1 MTHGTP
7 RVTVDV
13 VAGLLV
19 CEGRL
24 LVAQR
29 SPAGSHPGK
38 WELPGGK
45 IEPGEAPRQALRR
58 ELHEEL
64 GINARIGPILWS
76 ARFENRGRARL
87 RLRFFHVTAFRGRIQ
102 NRVFAALE
110 WREPEALSPLDWLDA
125 DRELVRRIV
134 EGELHLVET
143 RHPGPPAL
151 PPAAC

>member
-1 MTHGTP
+1 MTQSSP

-19 CEGRL
+19 RDGRL

-29 SPAGSHPGK
+29 SPNGSHPGK

-87 RLRFFHVTAFRGRIQ
+87 RLRFFHVTAFRGHVR

-110 WREPEALSPLDWLDA
+110 WLPPAALTPLDWLDA
-125 DRELVRRIV
+125 DRELIRRIV
-134 EGELHLVET
+134 EGELLLVET
-143 RHPGPPAL
+143 RCNSTPPAG
-151 PPAAC
+151 PDPA